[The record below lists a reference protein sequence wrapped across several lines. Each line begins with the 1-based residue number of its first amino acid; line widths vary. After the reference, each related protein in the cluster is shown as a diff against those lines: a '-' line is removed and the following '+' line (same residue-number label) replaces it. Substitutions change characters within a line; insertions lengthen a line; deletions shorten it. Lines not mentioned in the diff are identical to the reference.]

1 MAGTATG
8 TDRWKALDFAPP
20 AADAQEPA
28 SSVLLDYHHGDQ
40 VAVVTLNRPHADN
53 AITTELG
60 ARLTEIFETIA
71 VRTAVRVVVLTGA
84 GRRAFSV
91 GSDLRQRKN
100 MTKEDWLRQR
110 QDFDRTLYTVRQLR
124 KPLFAA
130 VNGIAY
136 GGGCELAQSCD
147 FIIASETATFGQPET
162 MLGLAAGGGSPVFLP
177 RLLPPGK
184 ALQMLM
190 TGDPITAQEAHRLG
204 MVNELHAPDE
214 LLGAAKRIAEKI
226 AGNSPTAVQAVKR
239 AVQLGAGQP
248 TEQAISI
255 MMEAHW
261 RSAVH
266 PDRVEGIGAFNDD
279 REPAFR
285 DADY

>member
-1 MAGTATG
+1 M
-8 TDRWKALDFAPP
+8 
-20 AADAQEPA
+20 
-28 SSVLLDYHHGDQ
+28 
-40 VAVVTLNRPHADN
+40 
-53 AITTELG
+53 
-60 ARLTEIFETIA
+60 
-71 VRTAVRVVVLTGA
+71 RVVVLTGA
-84 GRRAFSV
+84 GERAFSV
-91 GSDLRQRKN
+91 GSDLRQRKS

-124 KPLFAA
+124 KPIFAA

-147 FIIASETATFGQPET
+147 FMIASETATFGQPEA

-214 LLGAAKRIAEKI
+214 LMGAAKRIAEKI
-226 AGNSPTAVQAVKR
+226 ASNSPTAVQAVKR
-239 AVQLGAGQP
+239 AVQLGEGQP
-248 TEQAISI
+248 TEQAIAI

-266 PDRVEGIGAFNDD
+266 PDRVEGIGAFNED